1 MRKLIS
7 LASLLTTACLGG
19 PNAADGGGSAR
30 TDAGLDAGDG
40 RLDASVDGGIWPD
53 ARALEQC
60 PDPVEPSDGGAAQV
74 LLRQTDAPGLTQF
87 LQIFALSPPYR
98 PAPEPDPTGCLDRC
112 LVGQRYL
119 PDGGPP
125 DGGARDRLAGE
136 ISIRG
141 LRTGTVALNPPYYV
155 NFNELGFTRGEI
167 LQVSA
172 TGDPGA
178 LPSFMGSLE
187 TPPQIDLSPP
197 TSASRTQD
205 LLLSWTIASTRSAGF
220 VELNIRGASLNH
232 AGHGLERA
240 VCLFPL
246 SERVGRVPSAVL
258 AEFDPGESRVT
269 VVLRSEATVRAGTST
284 VSLTAESQIVWEAPL
299 DLR

>member
-1 MRKLIS
+1 MRRLIS

-19 PNAADGGGSAR
+19 SNSADSGGSGSR
-30 TDAGLDAGDG
+30 DAGDG
-40 RLDASVDGGIWPD
+40 RADADFDGGIWPD
-53 ARALEQC
+53 AQALERC
-60 PDPVEPSDGGAAQV
+60 PDPAEDSDGGTAQV
-74 LLRQTDAPGLTQF
+74 LFRQTDAPGLTPL

-98 PAPEPDPTGCLDRC
+98 PAPEPEPTGCLERC
-112 LVGQRYL
+112 LVGQRFH

-136 ISIRG
+136 ISIHG

-155 NFNELGFTRGEI
+155 NFNGLGFTRGEI
-167 LQVSA
+167 LQVAA
-172 TGDPGA
+172 TGDPSA
-178 LPSFMGSLE
+178 LPSFTGSLE
-187 TPPQIDLSPP
+187 TPPQVALVAP
-197 TSASRTQD
+197 TSASRTRD

-220 VELNIRGASLNH
+220 VELNIRGASLEH

-246 SERVGRVPSAVL
+246 SERVGRVPAAVL

-269 VVLRSEATVRAGTST
+269 VVLRSETTVRAGTST